1 VNNRQRRLRGLP
13 PTGAAHGPRIS
24 PSSRIVEGLDL
35 PGNDTA
41 YASAAIPETL
51 GDAGIVWPEHN
62 ALLMAES
69 IDRLIRDKS
78 VRDALGER
86 GYRRYESTFT
96 NRIVERIFL
105 QAMSKLK

>member
-1 VNNRQRRLRGLP
+1 V
-13 PTGAAHGPRIS
+13 
-24 PSSRIVEGLDL
+24 
-35 PGNDTA
+35 
-41 YASAAIPETL
+41 
-51 GDAGIVWPEHN
+51 
-62 ALLMAES
+62 
-69 IDRLIRDKS
+69 IRDKS